1 MEDRDKESLI
11 YDFVAAAP
19 GGECRGARMALLDCL
34 RLGVKKGHA
43 AGVLSSWEKGKAQCP
58 VPEVL

>member
-1 MEDRDKESLI
+1 
-11 YDFVAAAP
+11 
-19 GGECRGARMALLDCL
+19 MALLDCL

-43 AGVLSSWEKGKAQCP
+43 AGVLSSWEKGKAEHP